1 MASISSCFMKWRFL
15 TFLFLKFSLL
25 QKYYDGFAKEKQSF
39 LKNSTR
45 ILVKMLDFWRMNSTK
60 YTKIL
65 HYENFVLTNMN
76 IVCYSLCMDF
86 GLRQN
91 ARRTEKKMWH
101 SRLKEQ

>member
-1 MASISSCFMKWRFL
+1 M
-15 TFLFLKFSLL
+15 T
-25 QKYYDGFAKEKQSF
+25 
-39 LKNSTR
+39 
-45 ILVKMLDFWRMNSTK
+45 LVKMLDFWRMNSTK
-60 YTKIL
+60 HTKIL

-101 SRLKEQ
+101 SRLKEQRAEAAA

>member
-1 MASISSCFMKWRFL
+1 MRFL

-45 ILVKMLDFWRMNSTK
+45 TLVKVLGFWRTNSTK
-60 YTKIL
+60 HTKIL
-65 HYENFVLTNMN
+65 HFENFVLTNMN

-101 SRLKEQ
+101 SRLKEQRAEAAA